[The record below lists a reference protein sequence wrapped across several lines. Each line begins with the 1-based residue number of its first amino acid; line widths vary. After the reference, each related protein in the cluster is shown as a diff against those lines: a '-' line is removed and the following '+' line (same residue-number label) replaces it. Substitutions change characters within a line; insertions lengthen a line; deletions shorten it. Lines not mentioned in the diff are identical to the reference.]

1 MQEDIRSISAMYQSC
16 TSRARS
22 TGRIPIFLV
31 VGGRYAA
38 ATVQGVGRHLK
49 GRRTVDDLSPPTQV
63 FVATR
68 IAGQQL
74 GHQLSDPHPSI
85 FLLDWC
91 SFRCCR

>member
-1 MQEDIRSISAMYQSC
+1 MEEDIRSLSAMYQSC
-16 TSRARS
+16 TSRARP
-22 TGRIPIFLV
+22 TGRIGIFLV
-31 VGGRYAA
+31 FGGRYAA
-38 ATVQGVGRHLK
+38 ATMQGVGRHLK
-49 GRRTVDDLSPPTQV
+49 GGRTVDGLSPPTQV
-63 FVATR
+63 FLAPR